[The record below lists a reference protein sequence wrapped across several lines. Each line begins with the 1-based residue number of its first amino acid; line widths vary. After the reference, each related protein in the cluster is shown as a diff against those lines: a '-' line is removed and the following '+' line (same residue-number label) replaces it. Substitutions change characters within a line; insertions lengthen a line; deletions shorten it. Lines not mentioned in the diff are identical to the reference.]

1 MSYEAQAGCRKSDPK
16 RYQGQLVTGQ
26 GTGLLCQDEGSSI
39 RFRDTEEPSPLVL
52 WFNDIKG
59 LPRRTHVFYKSFQG
73 FFISVDSHGSKGVR
87 ASCRIA

>member
-39 RFRDTEEPSPLVL
+39 HFRDTEEPSP
-52 WFNDIKG
+52 
-59 LPRRTHVFYKSFQG
+59 
-73 FFISVDSHGSKGVR
+73 SHYGSTILKVCLGALMYFTSLSRAFSSPLTVMAAR
-87 ASCRIA
+87 ASELPAA